1 MTGTTPGVLHDL
13 RLKLLGQ
20 PDLRRGPTAI
30 NRADLGTATGEDPT
44 VEGIAGMEFIK
55 FELSNNIRN
64 VEFVWKYYKKIRSA
78 VNTKKGL

>member
-1 MTGTTPGVLHDL
+1 VTGTTPGVLHDL

-44 VEGIAGMEFIK
+44 VEGIAGMVAQIFRIPSLAESLQFP
-55 FELSNNIRN
+55 
-64 VEFVWKYYKKIRSA
+64 RSYS
-78 VNTKKGL
+78 TQGPRWLRTT